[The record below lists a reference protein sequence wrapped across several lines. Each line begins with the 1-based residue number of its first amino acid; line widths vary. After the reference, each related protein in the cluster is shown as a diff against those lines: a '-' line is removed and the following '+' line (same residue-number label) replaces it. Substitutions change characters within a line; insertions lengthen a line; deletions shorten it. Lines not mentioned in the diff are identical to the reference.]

1 VVEFVGSGCRHTP
14 LTQRIGG
21 AIVDSTGSSRCVGP
35 GGGPTSRWR
44 RWTANRKKRCDVP
57 VSVKLS
63 RVLAA
68 TALVAALL
76 VPIGSAA
83 AHSSSSGDNTAIKR
97 IFVIMLENHSQSTT
111 IGDPNLPYLTSLAND
126 YGQATSYYGVTH
138 PSQPNYVAA
147 ITGQLDITRM
157 NDVATNHYSWTNL
170 VDQLESHGKTWGAYM
185 EALPYAGFTGPI
197 YPDAAALPPNGAALY
212 TNKHDPFV
220 LMDDVLSSPSRL
232 ANIKP
237 YTDLAADLN
246 SSHAPDF
253 VWISPDQCNDM
264 HGGVYATI
272 TGHPETPCPYNSTVD
287 DANDTALKQK
297 ADAFIHTAVD
307 TIRSSKA
314 WTGNSAIFILSDEA
328 DFDGSATSTDLW
340 ADVSGCCDS
349 PGYGSA
355 PALPYHFALVDN
367 PIDCSPPDAP
377 HTCSEPRLWDAG
389 QFGGG
394 LVPAVVVTSNGARGI
409 VDDTPYNHYS
419 LLRTIEQVWGLGY
432 LGYAADSD
440 NVSSMTNLLQH

>member
-1 VVEFVGSGCRHTP
+1 
-14 LTQRIGG
+14 
-21 AIVDSTGSSRCVGP
+21 
-35 GGGPTSRWR
+35 
-44 RWTANRKKRCDVP
+44 VP

-63 RVLAA
+63 RLAA
-68 TALVAALL
+68 AAALVAAML

-83 AHSSSSGDNTAIKR
+83 AHSGASGSNAAVQR
-97 IFVIMLENHSQSTT
+97 IFVIMLENHSQNTT
-111 IGDPNLPYLTSLAND
+111 IGDPNLPYLTSLAEN

-157 NDVATNHYSWTNL
+157 NDVATNHYAWTNL

-197 YPDAAALPPNGAALY
+197 YPDAAALPPSGAALY
-212 TNKHDPFV
+212 TNKHYPFV
-220 LMDDVLSSPSRL
+220 LMDDVLSSPARL

-264 HGGVYATI
+264 HGGVYATVP
-272 TGHPETPCPYNSTVD
+272 GHAETPCPYNSTVD
-287 DANDTALKQK
+287 DQYETALKQK

-328 DFDGSATSTDLW
+328 DFDGSATTTDLW

-349 PGYGSA
+349 PGYGIT
-355 PALPYHFALVDN
+355 PGLPEGYILVDN
-367 PIDCSPPDAP
+367 GSHPWSGP
-377 HTCSEPRLWDAG
+377 
-389 QFGGG
+389 FGGG
-394 LVPAVVVTSNGARGI
+394 LVPAVVVTSNGAKGI

-419 LLRTIEQVWGLGY
+419 LLRTIEQVWSLGY
-432 LGYAADSD
+432 LGNAADGA

>member
-1 VVEFVGSGCRHTP
+1 
-14 LTQRIGG
+14 
-21 AIVDSTGSSRCVGP
+21 
-35 GGGPTSRWR
+35 
-44 RWTANRKKRCDVP
+44 VP
-57 VSVKLS
+57 VSVQL
-63 RVLAA
+63 RRLLAA
-68 TALVAALL
+68 GALLAAMLVPVGSVAAHNP
-76 VPIGSAA
+76 V
-83 AHSSSSGDNTAIKR
+83 SGANTAVQR
-97 IFVIMLENHSQSTT
+97 IFVIMLENHSQNTT
-111 IGDPNLPYLTSLAND
+111 IGDPNLPYLTSLANT

-185 EALPYAGFTGPI
+185 DAMPSAGFTDPTWPG
-197 YPDAAALPPNGAALY
+197 GGVSLY
-212 TNKHDPFV
+212 TNKHNPFI
-220 LMDDVLSSPSRL
+220 LMDDVLSSADRK

-264 HGGVYATI
+264 HGGVYATVA
-272 TGHPETPCPYNSTVD
+272 GHPETPCPYNTTVD
-287 DANDTALKQK
+287 DQYDTALKQK

-314 WTGNSAIFILSDEA
+314 WTGNSVIFILSDEA
-328 DFDGSATSTDLW
+328 DFDGSATDTDLW

-349 PGYGSA
+349 PGYGIT
-355 PALPYHFALVDN
+355 PGLPEGYILTDN
-367 PIDCSPPDAP
+367 GSHPWSGP
-377 HTCSEPRLWDAG
+377 
-389 QFGGG
+389 FGGG
-394 LVPAVVVTSNGARGI
+394 LVPAVVVSSNGGKGI

-419 LLRTIEQVWGLGY
+419 LLRTIEGAWNLGY
-432 LGYAADSD
+432 LGYAADGD
-440 NVSSMTNLLQH
+440 NVKAMTPLLQH